1 LAKPALASPAILEQE
16 GTMDLP
22 EHLHQL
28 VSELG
33 DSLVKALSEDD
44 HCRDLAYQ
52 IQAKGY
58 GLMLILEASPMNLG
72 PREISK
78 HEEGET
84 PLPFSED
91 DVRLMKWFKIRVD

>member
-1 LAKPALASPAILEQE
+1 
-16 GTMDLP
+16 MDLP
-22 EHLHQL
+22 DHLYHL

-44 HCRDLAYQ
+44 HCRELAFQ

-58 GLMLILEASPMNLG
+58 GLMLILEASPMSIG
-72 PREISK
+72 PREASDLEN
-78 HEEGET
+78 EEA

-91 DVRLMKWFKIRVD
+91 DRHLMKSFKIRMD

>member
-1 LAKPALASPAILEQE
+1 
-16 GTMDLP
+16 MDLP
-22 EHLHQL
+22 DHLHHL

-44 HCRDLAYQ
+44 HCRDLAFQ

-58 GLMLILEASPMNLG
+58 GLMLILEASPLIPG
-72 PREISK
+72 PRAAYDSEDA
-78 HEEGET
+78 EP

-91 DVRLMKWFKIRVD
+91 DLHLMKSFKIRVD

>member
-1 LAKPALASPAILEQE
+1 
-16 GTMDLP
+16 MDLP
-22 EHLHQL
+22 EQLHQL

-58 GLMLILEASPMNLG
+58 GLMLILEASPINAG
-72 PREISK
+72 QREGVDHDDSDS
-78 HEEGET
+78 T
-84 PLPFSED
+84 PPFSED
-91 DVRLMKWFKIRVD
+91 DLRLMHSFKIRMD

>member
-1 LAKPALASPAILEQE
+1 
-16 GTMDLP
+16 MDLP

-58 GLMLILEASPMNLG
+58 GLMLILEASPMTFG
-72 PREISK
+72 PRETSEL
-78 HEEGET
+78 EEGE
-84 PLPFSED
+84 PALPFSED
-91 DVRLMKWFKIRVD
+91 DLRLMKSFKIRVD

>member
-1 LAKPALASPAILEQE
+1 
-16 GTMDLP
+16 MDLP

-44 HCRDLAYQ
+44 HCRDLAFQ

-58 GLMLILEASPMNLG
+58 GLMLILEASPMSLG
-72 PREISK
+72 PREMSD
-78 HEEGET
+78 HGDAES
-84 PLPFSED
+84 PLPFSD
-91 DVRLMKWFKIRVD
+91 DDLRLMKSFKIRMD

>member
-1 LAKPALASPAILEQE
+1 
-16 GTMDLP
+16 MDLP
-22 EHLHQL
+22 DHLHHL

-44 HCRDLAYQ
+44 HCRDLAFQ

-58 GLMLILEASPMNLG
+58 GLMLILEASPMSIG
-72 PREISK
+72 PREASSS
-78 HEEGET
+78 EDAEA

-91 DVRLMKWFKIRVD
+91 DRHLMKSFKIRMD